1 MIPLLP
7 LETATVACTGRY
19 GQAMMTP
26 KGPVD
31 GLHLLT
37 APYTGHTDRQ
47 TDTQANRQTDRQM
60 DRQMERQMDRHTDAR
75 TYNMSRRVYFS
86 HCQQDRLTDKTS
98 TDRRQ
103 YEQKA
108 VRTEGSTSRRQY
120 EQKAVRIFVC
130 TYVTVF
136 AQVSHECPPS
146 LYGDPLLPERDG
158 GECGGQG

>member
-1 MIPLLP
+1 
-7 LETATVACTGRY
+7 
-19 GQAMMTP
+19 MTP

-108 VRTEGSTSRRQY
+108 VR
-120 EQKAVRIFVC
+120 IFVC